1 MTERDGEAKVS
12 YNPQSQYTTKE
23 PQFRQ
28 PSPSEKDK
36 ISTNLTMALVFFFI
50 AAIIFIIA
58 GAYNLGIYAH
68 LAPMSDTELRDY
80 FGTAFKNATDSE
92 LAFQV
97 LTYLIEGIVLL
108 IFGVLAL
115 VMALFTRA
123 KAILPMAKGEFEEAG
138 RFLNIIMIMG
148 FVFGLVIAGILVFKA
163 KDLLKKSA
171 VRMSG
176 TSINI
181 STSPTPTATSGEVHR
196 CQVCNSMMAFNS
208 QTRMWFCSS
217 CNRYQM

>member
-1 MTERDGEAKVS
+1 MT
-12 YNPQSQYTTKE
+12 YNPQSQYMTSGE

-36 ISTNLTMALVFFFI
+36 INTNLTLALVIFFI
-50 AAIIFIIA
+50 AAMIFIIA

-68 LAPMSDTELRDY
+68 LATMSNDELRDY
-80 FGTAFKNATDSE
+80 FGTAYKNATPEE
-92 LAFQV
+92 LAVQV
-97 LTYLIEGIVLL
+97 GTFLVEGIVLL
-108 IFGVLAL
+108 IFGVIAL
-115 VMALFTRA
+115 VMALFTRTR
-123 KAILPMAKGEFEEAG
+123 AILPMGKGEFEEAG

-176 TSINI
+176 TNINI
-181 STSPTPTATSGEVHR
+181 STTPTPAGTSGEVHR

-208 QTRMWFCSS
+208 GTRMWFCSS